1 MKLVIIALGLALCWL
16 LYDKVSAK
24 NSIKRGTKVRNK
36 SRGNLGI
43 ILEVAITGKNILVEF
58 TNPKTKAT
66 YKSWFNVSEF
76 TTLSGK
82 EFK

>member
-1 MKLVIIALGLALCWL
+1 MKLAIIALGIVLCWL
-16 LYDKVSAK
+16 LYDKVTAK

-36 SRGNLGI
+36 SRGNLGV
-43 ILEVAITGKNILVEF
+43 ILEVAITGRNILVEF

-66 YKSWFNVSEF
+66 YSSWFKVSEF
-76 TTLSGK
+76 TTISGK